1 MDPEPVQST
10 GTVPRRNAFLTW
22 KFRHHFTLKEERSGR
37 NLTLQCKLCLPA
49 TKLLSASKDSTSNL
63 KKHLEPP
70 EREMF
75 AKATSILLSEIDTGG
90 SLIPVQRLN
99 DSDKLSPLALVIKRN
114 PILPWQRP
122 KYQPTGFNLND
133 VLKGNQTINP
143 EVKEKDF
150 LKYTGTFK
158 DKMAASVQMDSKT
171 TNAKLEG
178 KGSSNL
184 KCNFGPLRK
193 QELGVSKLV
202 QDSTDKQLE
211 LEHVLV
217 SQVRRRRR
225 SVLGLVR
232 ECVFNTQECVVSEEQ
247 GGSSSGLLKLFTPI
261 KIKLLQVN
269 QSGNLEYDNI
279 VSMSVPAN
287 TILAYSLVGLRVK
300 PEGQYEVCLLEDLEG
315 LFDADSEEMLEP
327 HTVFT
332 STGSLPTVSCLLWA
346 ASRGALGTAL
356 LQQLSDMMGRQEAL
370 DTLEMALEDLC
381 SGVTPDM
388 GAPEQDP
395 AHKAQVTSFL
405 QLLPQMGAG
414 HIHQTP
420 PPFVMAM
427 HLLVSALDEM
437 SSEGLCALSSCCSPP
452 VLQALHQ
459 LVLRLACEGACPPLD
474 PALDQEEVYQHVEH
488 LFAASGVNLQREA
501 GSVWIRGGVM
511 AGHLPLV
518 MGVAVTGLALLGDR
532 K

>member
-1 MDPEPVQST
+1 
-10 GTVPRRNAFLTW
+10 
-22 KFRHHFTLKEERSGR
+22 
-37 NLTLQCKLCLPA
+37 
-49 TKLLSASKDSTSNL
+49 
-63 KKHLEPP
+63 
-70 EREMF
+70 MF
-75 AKATSILLSEIDTGG
+75 AKATSNLLSEIDTGG
-90 SLIPVQRLN
+90 SLIPVLRLN

-114 PILPWQRP
+114 PFWFWQRP

-143 EVKEKDF
+143 EVSEKDF
-150 LKYTGTFK
+150 LKYTGTFE
-158 DKMAASVQMDSKT
+158 DKMAASLEAEAPV
-171 TNAKLEG
+171 AEAALEG
-178 KGSSNL
+178 KGSSRL
-184 KCNFGPLRK
+184 QCNFGPLRK
-193 QELGVSKLV
+193 QELGLSKLV

-211 LEHVLV
+211 LEHVLL

-247 GGSSSGLLKLFTPI
+247 EESGSCNSLLTLFTPT
-261 KIKLLQVN
+261 KIKVSVK
-269 QSGNLEYDNI
+269 QSGNLESDNDVCLSI
-279 VSMSVPAN
+279 PAH
-287 TILAYSLVGLRVK
+287 TTLAYSIIELEVSHAGHYELCLV
-300 PEGQYEVCLLEDLEG
+300 QEVRGGFETVDCPKEMQQHVSSTPPRSIHTDLED
-315 LFDADSEEMLEP
+315 M
-327 HTVFT
+327 
-332 STGSLPTVSCLLWA
+332 GSQLS
-346 ASRGALGTAL
+346 ALGSEPGGTRTAL

-381 SGVTPDM
+381 SGVTPDL
-388 GAPEQDP
+388 GALEQDP

-474 PALDQEEVYQHVEH
+474 PALDQEEVYQHVER

-501 GSVWIRGGVM
+501 SSVRIRGGVM